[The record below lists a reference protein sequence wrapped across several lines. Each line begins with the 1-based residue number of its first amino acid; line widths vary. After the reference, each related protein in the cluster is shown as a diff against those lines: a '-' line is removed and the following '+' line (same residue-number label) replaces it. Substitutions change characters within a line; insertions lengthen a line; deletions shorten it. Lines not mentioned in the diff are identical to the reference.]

1 MIDINKRLVET
12 YFAMISN
19 LGFDS
24 KLDLISKLTSSMRKK
39 SHSSDTSVIKLFG
52 AFENDKSAEE
62 IISELRA
69 SRVFNKNLESF
80 E

>member
-12 YFAMISN
+12 YFAMMSN
-19 LGFDS
+19 LGSDS

-39 SHSSDTSVIKLFG
+39 SDPSDTSIIKLFG

-62 IISELRA
+62 IISELRS
-69 SRVFNKNLESF
+69 SRIFNKKIESF